1 MEPKFTFL
9 AWLSSFAAYKMAG
22 WAETR
27 NAVYPSPCTTVEKN
41 TERNVERKRCW
52 KKWLTLLHK
61 LDCQAGT
68 IGAHKGKHAYNHNEH
83 SRAEHRRS
91 HDQQL
96 LNVGQEVLWR
106 NLLQK
111 VLLKNKHVHE
121 LAMIEE
127 AVQKLGFPKHQTQKI
142 TWTANLFM
150 LKVIHQSGKT
160 ETSAFYRFFILENKG
175 REWFA
180 LAGHLR
186 VATT

>member
-1 MEPKFTFL
+1 MQLNGE
-9 AWLSSFAAYKMAG
+9 W
-22 WAETR
+22 
-27 NAVYPSPCTTVEKN
+27 
-41 TERNVERKRCW
+41 KRCW
-52 KKWLTLLHK
+52 KKWLTLFHK

-68 IGAHKGKHAYNHNEH
+68 IGAHEGKHAYNHNEH

-96 LNVGQEVLWR
+96 LNVGQEVLGR

-111 VLLKNKHVHE
+111 VLL
-121 LAMIEE
+121 AMAQEP
-127 AVQKLGFPKHQTQKI
+127 VQKLAFPKHQALYADKKI